1 MEQKQQEYNELERS
15 TVKSLWLQDLKK
27 IKQLYGGQPSNLE
40 HDNAGAGDF
49 KMKNQEKMPVKPK
62 AVQSKL
68 VLDRKVQEKK
78 NQVMES
84 DSSSEW
90 SSLTSRSAADTKKSA
105 VKRPKAAAQK

>member
-1 MEQKQQEYNELERS
+1 M
-15 TVKSLWLQDLKK
+15 KSLWLQDLNKV
-27 IKQLYGGQPSNLE
+27 KQLYGGQPSNLE
-40 HDNAGAGDF
+40 RDDAGAGDF

-68 VLDRKVQEKK
+68 VLDRKVQEK

-84 DSSSEW
+84 DNSSEW
-90 SSLTSRSAADTKKSA
+90 SSLTSQNAADTKKSA